1 MANQVYK
8 TIELT
13 GTSPASFDDAVIN
26 AITKASGTVREMRWF
41 QVTDTRGHIKD
52 GRIDHWQVTVDI
64 SFALE

>member
-13 GTSPASFDDAVIN
+13 GTSPKSFDEAVIN
-26 AITKASGTVREMRWF
+26 AITKASSTVRELRWF